1 MHIDW
6 FVFSAQIFNFLLLI
20 YLLKRFLYGRII
32 KAMDDREAKIAARFA
47 DAEELKVKANEQAEL
62 YEKRN
67 QLLNEAKD
75 QMLNEATMAADAKRK
90 ELMEKVRVEVDQ
102 VKTRWQ
108 DMLVRE
114 QDAFF
119 YDLRQRA
126 AKQLYD
132 TARKALRDLAD
143 VDLEERIIDEF
154 LRRIKNLLHQQRR
167 QAERGLVKQNE
178 PRPAHQRAADRQH
191 LLLAAGERAA
201 ALVAAVAQPRKQR
214 EHAFEVGVEAAAVGH
229 SCADLQVL
237 HHRHAR
243 KHAAALGRLRDA
255 ELGDLVGRQRGD
267 LAAGETDAAL
277 AGARTAEHRHH
288 QGRFAGA
295 VGADQRND
303 LAFIAPRHRRL

>member
-6 FVFSAQIFNFLLLI
+6 FVFLAQIFNFLLLI

-47 DAEELKVKANEQAEL
+47 DEELKVKANEQAEL

-154 LRRIKNLLHQQRR
+154 LRRIKALDEKKSVQLRKAISGGGNRVTIQSAFSINTSR
-167 QAERGLVKQNE
+167 QTQIEEALKKQITNGFTIRYLEQPDIVSGIELRVNGNKIAWSLNEYLETLVESLTEKLQ
-178 PRPAHQRAADRQH
+178 
-191 LLLAAGERAA
+191 
-201 ALVAAVAQPRKQR
+201 K
-214 EHAFEVGVEAAAVGH
+214 EA
-229 SCADLQVL
+229 
-237 HHRHAR
+237 
-243 KHAAALGRLRDA
+243 HAA
-255 ELGDLVGRQRGD
+255 
-267 LAAGETDAAL
+267 
-277 AGARTAEHRHH
+277 
-288 QGRFAGA
+288 
-295 VGADQRND
+295 
-303 LAFIAPRHRRL
+303 

>member
-67 QLLNEAKD
+67 QLLNEAKE

-154 LRRIKNLLHQQRR
+154 LRRIKALDEKKSVQLRKAISSGGNRVTIQSAFSIDTSRKTQIEETLKKQITNGFTINYLQQPDIVSGIELRVNGNKI
-167 QAERGLVKQNE
+167 AWSLNEYLETLVQSMTETLQK
-178 PRPAHQRAADRQH
+178 
-191 LLLAAGERAA
+191 
-201 ALVAAVAQPRKQR
+201 
-214 EHAFEVGVEAAAVGH
+214 EA
-229 SCADLQVL
+229 
-237 HHRHAR
+237 
-243 KHAAALGRLRDA
+243 HAA
-255 ELGDLVGRQRGD
+255 
-267 LAAGETDAAL
+267 
-277 AGARTAEHRHH
+277 
-288 QGRFAGA
+288 
-295 VGADQRND
+295 
-303 LAFIAPRHRRL
+303 

>member
-143 VDLEERIIDEF
+143 VELEERIIDEF
-154 LRRIKNLLHQQRR
+154 LRRIK
-167 QAERGLVKQNE
+167 
-178 PRPAHQRAADRQH
+178 
-191 LLLAAGERAA
+191 
-201 ALVAAVAQPRKQR
+201 ALDEEEKRSTP
-214 EHAFEVGVEAAAVGH
+214 
-229 SCADLQVL
+229 
-237 HHRHAR
+237 
-243 KHAAALGRLRDA
+243 
-255 ELGDLVGRQRGD
+255 
-267 LAAGETDAAL
+267 
-277 AGARTAEHRHH
+277 
-288 QGRFAGA
+288 
-295 VGADQRND
+295 
-303 LAFIAPRHRRL
+303 

>member
-47 DAEELKVKANEQAEL
+47 EAEELKVKANEQAEL

-67 QLLNEAKD
+67 QSLNEAKE

-90 ELMEKVRVEVDQ
+90 ELMEKVRAEVDQ

-143 VDLEERIIDEF
+143 VELEERIIDEF
-154 LRRIKNLLHQQRR
+154 LRRIKALDEEKSVRLRKAITGGGNKVTIQSAFSINAARQTQIEEALKKQITNGFTIRYLQQPDIVSGI
-167 QAERGLVKQNE
+167 E
-178 PRPAHQRAADRQH
+178 
-191 LLLAAGERAA
+191 
-201 ALVAAVAQPRKQR
+201 
-214 EHAFEVGVEAAAVGH
+214 
-229 SCADLQVL
+229 LQVNGNKIAWSL
-237 HHRHAR
+237 NEYLETLVENLTEKLQKEA
-243 KHAAALGRLRDA
+243 HAA
-255 ELGDLVGRQRGD
+255 
-267 LAAGETDAAL
+267 
-277 AGARTAEHRHH
+277 
-288 QGRFAGA
+288 
-295 VGADQRND
+295 
-303 LAFIAPRHRRL
+303 